1 MPHLKYVIVAGRVVE
16 IRKTYSPRYGKKIP
30 RGENSSL
37 TPEAMEK
44 VNEREAE
51 AKLRRI
57 FNANFKGGDFH
68 AVFEYSAQ
76 YNPTPEEA
84 RKHLEKLLRDMR
96 ALYKKRGTVLKYITT
111 TERGQRGRRKLHH
124 HLVVNYM
131 DTRLISALWPWSRV
145 KFFPLDDSGQYAKL
159 AEYLIKR
166 TRVTYKNGDAGY
178 KKRWNSSKNL
188 KTPKVK
194 TYVISAAKWRKE
206 PKAWSGYYIEKDS
219 LFDGVSAVTGYPM
232 QFYSMVKLPVPHR
245 RD

>member
-68 AVFEYSAQ
+68 AVFEYSAE

-84 RKHLEKLLRDMR
+84 RKHLDKLLRDMR
-96 ALYKKRGTVLKYITT
+96 AL
-111 TERGQRGRRKLHH
+111 
-124 HLVVNYM
+124 
-131 DTRLISALWPWSRV
+131 
-145 KFFPLDDSGQYAKL
+145 
-159 AEYLIKR
+159 
-166 TRVTYKNGDAGY
+166 
-178 KKRWNSSKNL
+178 
-188 KTPKVK
+188 
-194 TYVISAAKWRKE
+194 
-206 PKAWSGYYIEKDS
+206 
-219 LFDGVSAVTGYPM
+219 
-232 QFYSMVKLPVPHR
+232 
-245 RD
+245 